1 MQSYTNYLVWQGFAI
16 LFLVR
21 HCVIFQELCTFAVMK
36 RIFFFVLSCFLL
48 VEQSLSAQQLDSVE
62 CNVPIDSVRVDEL
75 WENDSMDVIIIDG
88 VVVPPAIGSV
98 FVNLKVSELSLLSE
112 NNRLDLLDYANCGM
126 AARVENCYGGKTE
139 LTLKT
144 EDYMHLSMTSVSEL
158 DILFLSDITGDTIVG
173 MISTITSPIEQ
184 SIFHAY
190 TLTGEQIALTFPIPA
205 SREFVCSNIVEESI
219 LSKIDML
226 PVRIKYI
233 CEDKTFECQL
243 STKRLSREE
252 SAIITKNLKTIRY
265 KWDGV
270 GFVRE

>member
-1 MQSYTNYLVWQGFAI
+1 
-16 LFLVR
+16 
-21 HCVIFQELCTFAVMK
+21 MK

-48 VEQSLSAQQLDSVE
+48 VEQSLSAQQLDSDE

-75 WENDSMDVIIIDG
+75 WENDSVDVIIIDG
-88 VVVPPAIGSV
+88 VVVPPTIGSV

-158 DILFLSDITGDTIVG
+158 DILFLSGITGDTIVG

-219 LSKIDML
+219 LSKIEIL

-265 KWDGV
+265 KWDGEV
-270 GFVRE
+270 FVRE

>member
-1 MQSYTNYLVWQGFAI
+1 
-16 LFLVR
+16 
-21 HCVIFQELCTFAVMK
+21 MK

-75 WENDSMDVIIIDG
+75 WENDSVDVIIIDG
-88 VVVPPAIGSV
+88 VVVPPTIGSV

-158 DILFLSDITGDTIVG
+158 DILFLSGITGDTIVG

-205 SREFVCSNIVEESI
+205 SREFVCSSIVEESI
-219 LSKIDML
+219 LSKIEML

-252 SAIITKNLKTIRY
+252 SAIITNNLKTIRY
-265 KWDGV
+265 KWDGE